1 MDDIISKFT
10 THLKTAL
17 TRALCIVI
25 EGDAKDIDPA
35 HLLFALGTQEGCV
48 AFDIL
53 EKTGITKA
61 DLRKLINLPEN
72 FVEEA
77 QAPKN
82 FIPAL
87 SQIGKLIIEKAVLTA
102 SVYEHKYVGTE
113 HLLFAILQS
122 KDEKI
127 LTFFAEKNID
137 LKVVQ
142 TNLSAV
148 FKTTQTFPETEAQS
162 LISEIEAVLNSNDD
176 QDLRGLH
183 DHDELIKIP
192 ALDFFTEELTSSEN
206 IETIDPVIGRDA
218 EILRLMKIL
227 SRRTKNNP
235 ILIGEP
241 GVGKTAIIEGLAR
254 KISEGDVPNIL
265 SGKKI
270 HRLDLAS
277 LIAGTMYRGE
287 FENRLRQLVDEV
299 AERED
304 VILFIDEVH
313 TIMGA
318 GSASGSLDVAN
329 ILKPALA
336 RGEIRCIGAT
346 TSAEYKKF
354 IETDGALERRF
365 EPIRVSE
372 PSEEKTKE
380 ILQGILKFYEEFHN
394 VTYTETAIEASIK
407 YAGRY
412 LTHKNFPDKAI
423 DLLDEAGAS
432 VNVKRKDDQKTP
444 DSTVL
449 TERLK
454 QITAEKNEAVM
465 AENFAK
471 AVELKDEETKILLA
485 IDKIILAPPQK
496 PLTVSDEDIIEV
508 VAEITGIPLQKIS
521 QKEYKQLDNFEKE
534 LKKSVF
540 GQVETVARVA
550 QAIRRARLDIQPTN
564 QPLSSFLFVG
574 PSGVGKTELAKA
586 IAKNLFHDQKAFL
599 RLDMSEY
606 SDKFTASKLIGA
618 PAGYVG
624 YRESSLLTDH
634 VKEHPHSVVLFDE
647 IEKAHPDIHNLL
659 LQILDNGMITD
670 ATGRKVNFRNAVII
684 MTSNVGSMRFEQS
697 GLGFSEKENTELLLN
712 ADLRKLLE
720 TSFSKEFLNRINH
733 TCVFRPLDN
742 KILKAILKKELKALS
757 VRLQNKSANL
767 KWTPEIEKY
776 LLKKITPKFGA
787 RDVKRIVE
795 QEIEHH
801 LTDTLL
807 KQTTSV
813 PFSLELGILK
823 NGKLFIKTKK
833 IR

>member
-1 MDDIISKFT
+1 
-10 THLKTAL
+10 
-17 TRALCIVI
+17 
-25 EGDAKDIDPA
+25 
-35 HLLFALGTQEGCV
+35 
-48 AFDIL
+48 
-53 EKTGITKA
+53 
-61 DLRKLINLPEN
+61 
-72 FVEEA
+72 
-77 QAPKN
+77 
-82 FIPAL
+82 
-87 SQIGKLIIEKAVLTA
+87 
-102 SVYEHKYVGTE
+102 
-113 HLLFAILQS
+113 
-122 KDEKI
+122 
-127 LTFFAEKNID
+127 
-137 LKVVQ
+137 
-142 TNLSAV
+142 
-148 FKTTQTFPETEAQS
+148 
-162 LISEIEAVLNSNDD
+162 
-176 QDLRGLH
+176 
-183 DHDELIKIP
+183 
-192 ALDFFTEELTSSEN
+192 
-206 IETIDPVIGRDA
+206 
-218 EILRLMKIL
+218 
-227 SRRTKNNP
+227 
-235 ILIGEP
+235 P